1 MEPSINIL
9 NEDKIYHVYI
19 RNKCVYNCLN
29 REQFNAVWE
38 NLNNMVGI
46 VHTDYT
52 KNDLSFEELKVNST
66 ASRNSSL

>member
-9 NEDKIYHVYI
+9 NEEKIYHVYI
-19 RNKCVYNCLN
+19 KNKCIYNCLSPA
-29 REQFNAVWE
+29 QFKAIWE

-52 KNDLSFEELKVNST
+52 KDDLSFEELSINST
-66 ASRNSSL
+66 AARCSSL